1 MKKPDTAALRERL
14 ANYTPEEELKQDM
27 QELDGLLQEVNYQTV
42 ELRNLLNEI
51 QALKE
56 ELHGIHGS
64 LKHTVQRERAAKER
78 NAARVGVE
86 RDCAVAYL
94 EVKHFDYGKA
104 GKPPLPEVAE
114 LVACTAKPPA
124 QAVPFLLYAHYC
136 VVYGR
141 LRAIAVT

>member
-1 MKKPDTAALRERL
+1 MNGVVALRYGVER
-14 ANYTPEEELKQDM
+14 PPFVFGRVGGH
-27 QELDGLLQEVNYQTV
+27 GLGVRLV
-42 ELRNLLNEI
+42 
-51 QALKE
+51 
-56 ELHGIHGS
+56 
-64 LKHTVQRERAAKER
+64 VQRERAAKER

-94 EVKHFDYGKA
+94 EVAHFDYGKA

>member
-1 MKKPDTAALRERL
+1 MKQPDTAALRERL

-64 LKHTVQRERAAKER
+64 LKHTVQRERAAFKEWT
-78 NAARVGVE
+78 ASAM
-86 RDCAVAYL
+86 
-94 EVKHFDYGKA
+94 
-104 GKPPLPEVAE
+104 PLSRQNRTP
-114 LVACTAKPPA
+114 LSM
-124 QAVPFLLYAHYC
+124 
-136 VVYGR
+136 
-141 LRAIAVT
+141 LRSMTVNWLR